1 MVRTRTA
8 INKAA
13 AERLTRDS
21 IASLPED
28 IPLYTLVKTLIEII
42 SANNATNPSKEPIG
56 PRD

>member
-13 AERLTRDS
+13 TERLTRDS
-21 IASLPED
+21 IASLLED
-28 IPLYTLVKTLIEII
+28 VPLRTLVKTLIKTI